1 MNNQLLAII
10 GIIGGLLCAVA
21 DCLLDLKGADNEKLG
36 EGKYI
41 DSKWKDMAHWRFVAS
56 GILAMFA
63 VPMYTCGFLSL
74 MNQVGTE
81 HSTFALIMKAVF
93 CCGAMGGF
101 MIHSYLCLMP
111 TIYQK
116 IMATDNFA
124 LAETVISSTFR
135 QIIVPFVTLYS
146 MLVIFPSIAVIY
158 GIFAGMIALPVWCVI
173 MNPLVFRLIGL
184 LFRATGCKWFIDAPS
199 ICAASL
205 GLAMYGVLALMM

>member
-1 MNNQLLAII
+1 
-10 GIIGGLLCAVA
+10 
-21 DCLLDLKGADNEKLG
+21 
-36 EGKYI
+36 
-41 DSKWKDMAHWRFVAS
+41 
-56 GILAMFA
+56 
-63 VPMYTCGFLSL
+63 
-74 MNQVGTE
+74 
-81 HSTFALIMKAVF
+81 
-93 CCGAMGGF
+93 

-116 IMATDNFA
+116 IMATDHFA

-146 MLVIFPSIAVIY
+146 MLVIFSSIAVIY
-158 GIFAGMIALPVWCVI
+158 GILAGMIALPVWCVI
-173 MNPLVFRLIGL
+173 MNPLVFQLIGL